1 MYTILLLSIGGGCDI
16 MIGLGASGAPRL
28 QGSRAARIYNKR
40 IKRVRLGRRRRRVCI
55 QYIPIKDIIAGAQN
69 YI

>member
-1 MYTILLLSIGGGCDI
+1 
-16 MIGLGASGAPRL
+16 MIGLGASGAARL
-28 QGSRAARIYNKR
+28 RGSRAARIIYKR
-40 IKRVRLGRRRRRVCI
+40 IKRVGLGRRHRRRRVRI

>member
-1 MYTILLLSIGGGCDI
+1 
-16 MIGLGASGAPRL
+16 MIGLGASGAARL
-28 QGSRAARIYNKR
+28 RGSRAARIIYKR
-40 IKRVRLGRRRRRVCI
+40 IKRVGLGRRRRRRRRGRI